1 MLYSKPITEVK
12 WEDIIDFC
20 NQQIVEG
27 ATLDYKQDFPKDL
40 SKTIAAFANTMGGII
55 LLGIA
60 ESDESKP
67 LLPIQGIPFERGL
80 SEKVMSMILSNIT
93 PPIIPEIQIC
103 SNEDKSRAVIV
114 IRIPQS
120 NQTPHA
126 INNNTRVYIRTGN
139 RNKYEELISID
150 KLQWLLNNRNKSILF
165 REELLRN
172 SNERFHKYFD
182 SEFRNQKSKIKAD
195 LKDLDFSRLTLIL
208 SPVFPFN
215 YICSPPQLKQIL
227 DKIYVPDNLNTS
239 KQFPIDRESHNSVLY
254 QNGLTTS
261 LFVENFAYY
270 ADLSSFGIYFYK
282 QNMFKKFYELVVPQ
296 SNIIRV
302 KEVMS
307 RMGQF
312 FDSANLFYQQLG
324 FHGLLKFDFS
334 IDGLNNFKLQVVYG
348 ENLSTIERT
357 AEYNNTCLS
366 SELAI
371 KKKDFINASIKNLG
385 WTYNINILL
394 DLL

>member
-1 MLYSKPITEVK
+1 LLYSKPITEVK

-165 REELLRN
+165 REELLNILIVN
-172 SNERFHKYFD
+172 SEIK
-182 SEFRNQKSKIKAD
+182 NQK
-195 LKDLDFSRLTLIL
+195 
-208 SPVFPFN
+208 
-215 YICSPPQLKQIL
+215 
-227 DKIYVPDNLNTS
+227 
-239 KQFPIDRESHNSVLY
+239 
-254 QNGLTTS
+254 
-261 LFVENFAYY
+261 
-270 ADLSSFGIYFYK
+270 
-282 QNMFKKFYELVVPQ
+282 
-296 SNIIRV
+296 
-302 KEVMS
+302 
-307 RMGQF
+307 
-312 FDSANLFYQQLG
+312 
-324 FHGLLKFDFS
+324 
-334 IDGLNNFKLQVVYG
+334 
-348 ENLSTIERT
+348 
-357 AEYNNTCLS
+357 
-366 SELAI
+366 
-371 KKKDFINASIKNLG
+371 
-385 WTYNINILL
+385 
-394 DLL
+394 